1 MDSAGRLSA
10 AFSALEKSNML
21 CTQPVHVVR
30 WGMEQPNSRQSAAG
44 AVERPFAFLEG
55 FSGPQTAW
63 LLRDE
68 SPAAAA
74 LILSRLPP
82 RLSADILAAVG
93 PDRMT
98 EIVRRMV
105 RQGEVS
111 PEVLERAAAG
121 LREKARHFRWA
132 GGEPEGIGALLAILR
147 SAGGS
152 FGDRLLQE
160 LEAGHPALGRELR
173 DRFRRLTAE
182 DEAAA
187 GIPESFELLEI
198 KDLAE
203 LKALGLLVRH
213 RKSGAEVFHILN
225 DDPENLF
232 AFAFATA
239 PEDDTG
245 AAHILEHSVL
255 CGSMHYPLK
264 DAFLVLAQGSLQTFL
279 NAWTFPDKTVY
290 PASSVNEQDY
300 FNLMSVY
307 GDAVFRP
314 LLSEWTF
321 MQEGHRQVFSSD
333 EEKTG
338 SGFSRG
344 ETPCPPFPKREGE
357 GPNAAAPE
365 RGGGSLSITG
375 VVYNEMKGAFSS
387 LDRYAAFW
395 SVASVLDGTPY
406 VFDSGGD
413 PDAIPDLTWEGLR
426 EFHRRRYSPANCR
439 IFLAGN
445 IPTARQLAFLDEKFL
460 SVLPPGRAVEPVP
473 PAPRRRQPKTVRIP
487 CPAGAETKSTV
498 LLSWLCADSTDPV
511 ETMALACL
519 TEILLGHDGSPL
531 ARALIESG
539 LGEDL
544 SPASGLE
551 GDLRETVFCAGLRG
565 VAGAAAEVEDLIMG
579 ELRRLVR
586 EGIPAE
592 EIEAALLSMEFSHR
606 EIRRAGGPWSL
617 TWLRRSLQG
626 WLHGAKPWDRL
637 LFVPAMTAL
646 KARLAEGGTCGGE
659 KDGGRDAPGYFESLI
674 GKYLVDNPHRALIIL
689 EPQAD
694 FLEKK
699 EAALKEKLAKKAAS
713 LGGEERR
720 EIMKKARR
728 LEELQG
734 APESAEAL
742 ATIPHLS
749 RGDLSPE
756 LDTLPEALHD
766 AGGIPVLTH
775 ETFTNGISYA
785 DLAFPLDLFSPAQ
798 YPWFTLFSRVLFSL
812 GLPGMDYGEVS
823 GLLARTAGGRSA
835 MLETGSMARGSS
847 RGAALLGG
855 IFDIRGRDW
864 LVFRLKALDEKLG
877 PSLDLIRRLIVEA
890 DFTDRRRI
898 RDLILEMKNDLDASL
913 APGGHS
919 YAAGRAGRPFSRAR
933 RVDELWNGLSQ
944 IDFVHR
950 IAAMEAEEVT
960 EKLTAIRDT
969 LRGTGLIA
977 NLTGSAGTLGTSLDL
992 LKDRF
997 GEFGPPKPSA
1007 GTPGDF
1013 PEGPGGPEVYLSPS
1027 LQIGFAAAA
1036 FSAAPFDTPEQAA
1049 ELVLAHQLSTGALW
1063 ESIRM
1068 KGGAYGAFAHPDHL
1082 EGVFSLATYRD
1093 PSPLKSL
1100 DSFRSILKEM
1110 SETAVVD
1117 DGELEKMIIGAYAG
1131 ETQPRTGAEKGFSG
1145 FLRFLYGVE
1154 DAYRRRKLERLIAV
1168 TGEQVTEALRR
1179 LAAQSAAVPVI
1190 LAGPATAEKAAR
1202 ALGATV
1208 RELPV

>member
-1 MDSAGRLSA
+1 MEKTNFQKTIPGAAERL
-10 AFSALEKSNML
+10 
-21 CTQPVHVVR
+21 
-30 WGMEQPNSRQSAAG
+30 
-44 AVERPFAFLEG
+44 FAFLED
-55 FSGPQTAW
+55 FSGPQVAL

-82 RLSADILAAVG
+82 KLSADALAASG
-93 PDRMT
+93 PERMP
-98 EIVRRMV
+98 EIVRRIA
-105 RQGEVS
+105 RPGEIS
-111 PEVLERAAAG
+111 PEVLEQAAAG
-121 LREKARHFRWA
+121 LREKARHFQWT
-132 GGEPEGIGALLAILR
+132 GGEPDGMGILTAILR

-152 FGDRLLQE
+152 FGDQLLEE
-160 LEAGHPALGRELR
+160 LEAGHPALGRELK
-173 DRFRRLTAE
+173 DRLRRSS
-182 DEAAA
+182 AAA
-187 GIPESFELLEI
+187 LAADSIPETFELLEL

-203 LKALGLLVRH
+203 LKALGLWVRH

-255 CGSMHYPLK
+255 CGSEHYPLK

-321 MQEGHRQVFSSD
+321 MQEGYRLFFSS
-333 EEKTG
+333 
-338 SGFSRG
+338 
-344 ETPCPPFPKREGE
+344 GE
-357 GPNAAAPE
+357 GKSGSAGDQ
-365 RGGGSLSITG
+365 GGENLSVTG
-375 VVYNEMKGAFSS
+375 VVYNEMRGAFSS

-395 SVASVLDGTPY
+395 SVGAVLDGTPY
-406 VFDSGGD
+406 VFESGGD
-413 PDAIPDLTWEGLR
+413 PDAIPDLTWEELG

-445 IPTARQLAFLDEKFL
+445 IPAARQLAFLDEKFL
-460 SVLPPGRAVEPVP
+460 SVLPPGEAVEPVS
-473 PAPRRRQPKTVRIP
+473 PAPRRRQPKTVRVP
-487 CPAGAETKSTV
+487 CPAGTETKSTV

-511 ETMALACL
+511 ESMALACL

-531 ARALIESG
+531 TRALIESG

-565 VAGAAAEVEDLIMG
+565 VEGAAAEVEDLVMG

-586 EGIPAE
+586 EGIPAG
-592 EIEAALLSMEFSHR
+592 EIEAALLSMEFAHR
-606 EIRRAGGPWSL
+606 EIRRSGGPYSL
-617 TWLRRSLQG
+617 TWLRRSLRG

-646 KARLAEGGTCGGE
+646 KARLAACLTEGEKHGGNGGE
-659 KDGGRDAPGYFESLI
+659 KCGSHDAGSGYFESLI
-674 GKYLVDNPHRALIIL
+674 RKYLVDNPHRALIIL

-699 EAALKEKLAKKAAS
+699 EAALKERLAAKAAS
-713 LGGEERR
+713 LGGEERKAIA
-720 EIMKKARR
+720 EQARR

-734 APESAEAL
+734 AGETAEAL
-742 ATIPHLS
+742 AAIPHLS
-749 RGDLSPE
+749 RRDLSPE
-756 LDTLPEALHD
+756 PDTVPETLHD
-766 AGGIPVLTH
+766 AGGLPVLTH

-785 DLAFPLDLFSPAQ
+785 DMAFPLDIFSPEQ
-798 YPWFTLFSRVLFSL
+798 YPWFPLFARVIFSL

-823 GLLARTAGGRSA
+823 GLLTRTAGGQST
-835 MLETGSMARGSS
+835 MLETGSMVRGSS
-847 RGAALLGG
+847 RSAVLPGG
-855 IFDIRGRDW
+855 IFDLRGRDW

-919 YAAGRAGRPFSRAR
+919 YASARAGRSFSRAR

-950 IAAMEAEEVT
+950 IAAMETDEVA
-960 EKLTAIRDT
+960 EKLTGIRDT
-969 LRGTGLIA
+969 LRGAGLVA
-977 NLTGSAGTLGTSLDL
+977 NLTGSAGTLENSLAL
-992 LKDRF
+992 LTDRF
-997 GEFGPPKPSA
+997 GEFGPPKPPA

-1013 PEGPGGPEVYLSPS
+1013 PEGPRGPEVYLSPS
-1027 LQIGFAAAA
+1027 LQVGFAAAA
-1036 FSAAPFDTPEQAA
+1036 LSAAPFDTPEQAA

-1063 ESIRM
+1063 EYIRM

-1093 PSPLKSL
+1093 PSPLRSL
-1100 DSFRSILKEM
+1100 DSFRSILKEA
-1110 SETAVVD
+1110 SETAFVD
-1117 DGELEKMIIGAYAG
+1117 DGELEKTIIGAYAG
-1131 ETQPRTGAEKGFSG
+1131 ETHPRTGAERSFSG

-1154 DAYRRRKLERLIAV
+1154 EVHRRRKLKRLIAV

-1179 LAAQSAAVPVI
+1179 LAAQSVPAPVI
-1190 LAGPATAEKAAR
+1190 LAGPSTAEKAAK
-1202 ALGATV
+1202 ALGVGV